1 MIKKLAILVVDDSP
15 LIVSRLTDLLG
26 ELPGIAV
33 VHTAS
38 SYENAVAVLP
48 QIQPDVA
55 VLDINLPGKSG
66 IEVLKYIKTNAP
78 AVTVIMLTN
87 QSGDYYRDLCKRL
100 GADYFLDKS
109 IGFEETPNIINE
121 LAERKA

>member
-1 MIKKLAILVVDDSP
+1 MMKQLAILVVDDSP
-15 LIVSRLTDLLG
+15 LIISRLADLLS
-26 ELPGIAV
+26 ELPNVTAV
-33 VHTAS
+33 HAAG
-38 SYENAVAVLP
+38 SYEKAVEVLP
-48 QIQPDVA
+48 QVQPDVA

-87 QSGDYYRDLCKRL
+87 QSGDYYRDLCKKL

-109 IGFEETPNIINE
+109 IGFDEAPNIINE
-121 LAERKA
+121 LAERKS